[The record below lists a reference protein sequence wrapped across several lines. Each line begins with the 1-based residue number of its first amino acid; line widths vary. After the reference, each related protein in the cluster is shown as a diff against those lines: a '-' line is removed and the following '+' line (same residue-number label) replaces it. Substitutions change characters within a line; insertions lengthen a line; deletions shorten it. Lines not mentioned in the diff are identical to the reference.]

1 MPSESSFFT
10 RLSIHLRRILPMVIV
25 DALILT
31 TTYPFALWLRVVSWP
46 ITAERLLFLGFI
58 VLVIL
63 ISLYYARAYHRVW
76 TQTSGYSVLSLV
88 WAVMIPT
95 FLIIP
100 INYMTNPRMF
110 PTSVILASS
119 LLSLMGIVAVR
130 YRSRITTEALLSSL
144 RGNNPSGTRVLIVG
158 AGESGETL
166 AWRLQHRFRTGQS
179 FQIIGFID
187 DNADK
192 QGRYIEGLPVFG
204 ERHLIPT
211 VVDEHHIDLIVVAIH
226 NIDGADFRDI
236 LNYCEQTS
244 ALIKVV
250 PDTLAL
256 LDNRTKAAPI
266 RDVLPE
272 DLMGRTTIERHSSV
286 NLSTITHKRILV
298 TGAAG
303 SIGSEL
309 SRQLST
315 YEPECLVLLDNNE
328 SGLYDLYIDLH
339 TKHPTLRIE
348 YLLQSVSNPVEIKA
362 VFERFKPQLVFHAAA
377 YKHVPVLEIFPQQAL
392 YTNVLG
398 TLNVAQQAYEHEV
411 ERFVFISTDKAVN
424 PSNVMG
430 ASKRLCEYI
439 VHAYSKLD
447 GHRTRFTAVRFG
459 NVLGSRGSILPL
471 FNHQLDNGWPLTVT
485 HPDVTRYFM
494 SIAEAVNLVI
504 HAAAMTQ
511 GDEIFLLR
519 MGEHVRILDI
529 AERMIRLRGLRPYQ
543 DIDIQFVGLR
553 VGEKLH
559 EELHT
564 DFELPSE
571 TPHPHIFKL
580 NGWDYEIE
588 PTILLEKIRALT
600 IEGLP
605 EDDNPLEALLH
616 VLKVSGKAEFT
627 N

>member
-1 MPSESSFFT
+1 MLQKSSFFT
-10 RLSIHLRRILPMVIV
+10 QLMIHLKRVLPMIAV
-25 DALILT
+25 DALILI
-31 TTYPFALWLRVVSWP
+31 TTYPFALWVRVVSWP
-46 ITAERLLFLGFI
+46 LTIERLLFLLISVLFI
-58 VLVIL
+58 LA
-63 ISLYYARAYHRVW
+63 SLYYSRAYHRVW

-95 FLIIP
+95 LII
-100 INYMTNPRMF
+100 IGVNYLTQPRMF
-110 PTSVILASS
+110 PTSVILVSN

-130 YRSRITTEALLSSL
+130 YRSRITAETLMASI
-144 RGNNPSGTRVLIVG
+144 RGGQNTGTRVLIVG

-179 FQIIGFID
+179 FQVVGFID
-187 DNADK
+187 DNHDK
-192 QGRYIEGLPVFG
+192 LGRYIEGLPVFG
-204 ERHLIPT
+204 DRHKIPE
-211 VVDEHHIDLIVVAIH
+211 VVNKHDIDLIIVAIH
-226 NIDGADFRDI
+226 NIEGQAFRDI
-236 LNYCEQTS
+236 LNHCEQTN

-256 LDNRTKAAPI
+256 LDNRTKSVPI

-272 DLMGRTTIERHSSV
+272 DLMGRSIIERHSAV
-286 NLSTITHKRILV
+286 DLNKIMNKRILI

-309 SRQLST
+309 SRQLAT
-315 YEPECLVLLDNNE
+315 YEPECLLLLDNNE

-339 TKHPTLRIE
+339 TKHPSTHIE
-348 YLLQSVSNPVEIKA
+348 YLLFNVADPAEVKLA
-362 VFERFKPQLVFHAAA
+362 FERFKPELVFHAAA

-392 YTNVLG
+392 NTNVYG
-398 TLNVAQQAYEHEV
+398 TLNVARQAYEHQV
-411 ERFVFISTDKAVN
+411 ERFVLVSTDKAVD
-424 PSNVMG
+424 PASVLG

-439 VHAYSKLD
+439 VHAYAKLE
-447 GHRTRFTAVRFG
+447 GHQTHFTAVRFG

-504 HAAAMTQ
+504 HAAAMTS

-519 MGEHVRILDI
+519 MGENVRILDI

-553 VGEKLH
+553 LGEKLH
-559 EELHT
+559 EELHS
-564 DFELPSE
+564 DFEKPSE
-571 TPHPHIFKL
+571 TAHPHIFKL
-580 NGWDYEIE
+580 NGWDYEIDPE
-588 PTILLEKIRALT
+588 TLLENIHKLS

-605 EDDNPLEALLH
+605 LDISPLDALLQP
-616 VLKVSGKAEFT
+616 LRDATKV
-627 N
+627 

>member
-1 MPSESSFFT
+1 MSQNSSFFT
-10 RLSIHLRRILPMVIV
+10 RLTIHLRRILPMVML

-31 TTYPFALWLRVVSWP
+31 TTYPFALWIRVVSWP
-46 ITAERLLFLGFI
+46 MTSERLLFLVFI
-58 VLVIL
+58 VLFIL
-63 ISLYYARAYHRVW
+63 ASLYYARAYHRVW

-88 WAVMIPT
+88 WAIMFPT
-95 FLIIP
+95 AIIIG
-100 INYMTNPRMF
+100 INYLIQPRMF

-119 LLSLMGIVAVR
+119 LLSLMGIVALR
-130 YRSRITTEALLSSL
+130 YRSRITTEALLTSL
-144 RGNNPSGTRVLIVG
+144 RGEQSTGTRVLIVG

-179 FQIIGFID
+179 FQVVGFID

-192 QGRYIEGLPVFG
+192 QGRYIEGVPVFG
-204 ERHLIPT
+204 HRHMIPT
-211 VVDEHHIDLIVVAIH
+211 VVKDHQIDLIVVAIH
-226 NIDGADFRDI
+226 NIDGVAFRDI
-236 LNYCEQTS
+236 LNYCEKTN

-256 LDNRTKAAPI
+256 LDNRTKSIPI

-272 DLMGRTTIERHSSV
+272 DLMGRSVIERHSSV
-286 NLSTITHKRILV
+286 DLSTIMNKRILV

-309 SRQLST
+309 SRQLAT
-315 YEPECLVLLDNNE
+315 YEPECLTLLDNNE

-339 TKHPTLRIE
+339 TKHPELNIQ
-348 YLLQSVSNPVEIKA
+348 YLLFSVAHPHEVKQA
-362 VFERFKPQLVFHAAA
+362 FDRVKPQLVFHAAA
-377 YKHVPVLEIFPQQAL
+377 YKHVPVVELYPQQAL
-392 YTNVLG
+392 MTNVLG
-398 TLNVAQQAYEHEV
+398 TLNVAREAHTHHA

-424 PSNVMG
+424 PSSVMG
-430 ASKRLCEYI
+430 ATKRLCEYI
-439 VHAYSKLD
+439 VHAYANLD
-447 GHRTRFTAVRFG
+447 AQTRFTAVRFG

-504 HAAAMTQ
+504 HAAAMTD

-519 MGEHVRILDI
+519 MGENVRILDM

-543 DIDIQFVGLR
+543 DIDIQFIGLR
-553 VGEKLH
+553 LGEKLH
-559 EELHT
+559 EELHSE
-564 DFELPSE
+564 FEVPSE

-580 NGWDYEIE
+580 NGWDYVIE
-588 PTILLEKIRALT
+588 PKLFLENINTLI

-605 EDDNPLEALLH
+605 EDTNPLEALLQALRMA
-616 VLKVSGKAEFT
+616 VKA
-627 N
+627 